1 MHAARASAGAWWDL
15 PPPPAGAA
23 PQPAV
28 ATALAA
34 ARTAQRRARRNGL
47 GRRPVGG
54 RLTTDRRP
62 VSPAADSAPLYGG
75 RVARTTALLTED
87 TPASI
92 ATVPPVPESA
102 DPWRPRAT
110 RALAA

>member
-1 MHAARASAGAWWDL
+1 
-15 PPPPAGAA
+15 
-23 PQPAV
+23 
-28 ATALAA
+28 LAA